1 MTPLVPKLLKQEN
14 IYCIIISKENTRKN
28 GIYEQ
33 ENVERVIP
41 DHSDNF
47 RCGYDN
53 LGYARKRLEYQL
65 DLSIYRRMPYGR
77 QRRPFREGS
86 HPGI

>member
-1 MTPLVPKLLKQEN
+1 MKQEN
-14 IYCIIISKENTRKN
+14 IYCIIISKGNTRKK

-65 DLSIYRRMPYGR
+65 DRGSRRRYTYGDTFYHQFKFAER
-77 QRRPFREGS
+77 QK
-86 HPGI
+86 